1 MHVRHDAAAIH
12 PISTGAGDG
21 LIGTRRIRLRQA
33 DIRVRWR
40 IDQPGA
46 QLDRELQ
53 LLSRALLDPPAEPC
67 VEVPAW
73 DAALAVGALQAG
85 RPGSGTLVPLNQGAA
100 ASITLGLDGA
110 QNWEIA
116 PPNELSRLHASA
128 VVRAPFWLGRAGVEW
143 CLRVA
148 AGALQPGGRLYLL
161 GAKNRG
167 IESLRRL
174 AGVIVG
180 PVLDR
185 TVGEHRRLYVFER
198 DTQEAPVQEFGWM
211 AAATVAGRSLQ
222 VHHHPVMFSP
232 GRVDPATALLAEHLP
247 AHAGRWL
254 DLGCG
259 SGVLATVAAANPER
273 EVWAIDWADAAVATT
288 RRTLAANGA
297 RCTVAL
303 ADGIPPEAGLYD
315 VIVCYPPFHV
325 GAKVEHAPAMR
336 LLDAAAGALAAE
348 GELWVVLAS
357 AQSAARLLEPRF
369 EHVRLVAESS
379 GARVFS
385 CRGST
390 RSIGSGAGRR
400 R

>member
-1 MHVRHDAAAIH
+1 MSA
-12 PISTGAGDG
+12 GAGDG
-21 LIGTRRIRLRQA
+21 LLSTRRIRLRQA
-33 DIRVRWR
+33 DIRVRSR
-40 IDQPGA
+40 TDQPGD

-73 DAALAVGALQAG
+73 DAALAVGAMQAG
-85 RPGSGTLVPLNQGAA
+85 GPGSGTLVPLNRGAA
-100 ASITLGLDGA
+100 ASIALGLDGA
-110 QNWEIA
+110 PTWEIA
-116 PPNELSRLHASA
+116 PPDELRQMHTSA

-167 IESLRRL
+167 IDSLRRM
-174 AGVIVG
+174 GEIIVG

-198 DTQEAPVQEFGWM
+198 DTREAPAQEFGWM
-211 AAATVAGRSLQ
+211 ATATLAGRSLQ
-222 VHHHPVMFSP
+222 VHHHPVLFSP

-247 AHAGRWL
+247 GRAGRWL

-259 SGVLATVAAANPER
+259 SGVLATVAAANRER
-273 EVWAIDWADAAVATT
+273 EVWAIDWADAAVAATG
-288 RRTLAANGA
+288 RTLAANGA
-297 RCTVAL
+297 RGSAVL
-303 ADGIPPEAGLYD
+303 ADGIPPEVGPFD

-325 GAKVEHAPAMR
+325 GAKVEHGPAMR

-357 AQSAARLLEPRF
+357 AQSATRILEPRF
-369 EHVRLVAESS
+369 EHVRLVAES
-379 GARVFS
+379 GGVRVFA
-385 CRGST
+385 CHRG
-390 RSIGSGAGRR
+390 RRPAGVGVGRR